1 MSDSVEDRIV
11 DIRTRRPWRPPM
23 DRSAAI
29 FGIQALVAS
38 VAVLLGAYFFDRMV
52 NCGG

>member
-1 MSDSVEDRIV
+1 MSESLDERIV

-29 FGIQALVAS
+29 FGLQALVATL
-38 VAVLLGAYFFDRMV
+38 ATLLGAYFFDRMI
-52 NCGG
+52 NCG